1 MDGGLDDG
9 SAGPGRAPSDPAAP
23 EGGESTLDPGGG
35 TTDGGEDA
43 SEEPTVED
51 LLDQLETLEE
61 TVDEPEEVREVRA
74 AMRTATR
81 LSRPTV
87 FGRVVRGFD
96 RSDLA
101 EALLGSVIFGA
112 PMLVEGGTQ
121 EVGTYLAANPAY
133 MVGTAAFTVAVVV
146 GIIYVA
152 DFQDVR
158 VDEPILGVVPR
169 RLVGVLGVATL
180 TATVGLTVWGR
191 ITWADPAF
199 ALGNVLAVL
208 VPMSV
213 GAALGDL
220 LPG

>member
-1 MDGGLDDG
+1 MNHG
-9 SAGPGRAPSDPAAP
+9 ASDPAGDGAP
-23 EGGESTLDPGGG
+23 TAVDGG
-35 TTDGGEDA
+35 TDDVFD
-43 SEEPTVED
+43 EEPTVED
-51 LLDQLETLEE
+51 LLDQLEALEE
-61 TVDEPEEVREVRA
+61 TVDEPDEVREVRA

-101 EALLGSVIFGA
+101 EALLGSIIFGA

-121 EVGTYLAANPAY
+121 EVGAYLAANPAY
-133 MVGTAAFTVAVVV
+133 MVGTAVFTVAVVV

-158 VDEPILGVVPR
+158 VDEPIFGVIPR
-169 RLVGVLGVATL
+169 RLVGVLGVAAL

-199 ALGNVLAVL
+199 AVGNVLAVL
-208 VPMSV
+208 VPTSV